1 MAEDLL
7 GITIGNIR
15 IVDHLAR
22 GGTGE
27 VYVGFD
33 EQLNRKVA
41 LKAIRKRYRLDQ
53 EAKARLLREAR
64 ILSRLDHPNICRI
77 HDYVTAGERDF
88 LILEF
93 IPGKNLRVVLGEKL
107 DQALALRIALQLAG
121 VLEAA
126 HGKGVIHRDLKP
138 ENVMITP
145 GGDVKV
151 LDFGLA
157 RRLESDLTETLSG
170 SQLGAYEA
178 PRREDPPTDEIRTRL
193 GRVLGTVGY
202 MSPEQARGQPVTSAS
217 DLYSLG
223 LLLQE
228 IFTGQRPFQRSGS
241 PREQLT
247 RAAEAD
253 TLPVVGVDADLEA
266 LIERLKLRQPPARP
280 SASETAE
287 RLRWIRDKPRRRRRR
302 QMTSMAVI
310 FLALTA
316 AVMTLLA
323 VRISQEARRAN
334 REAEAARQVTDFV
347 AELFAIS
354 DPGRKRGATITA
366 REILDYGAEKA
377 ERELVDQ
384 PLAQA
389 RIVNT
394 IAELY
399 QQLGL
404 YEEAVPLVRKALDV
418 RVEHLGDEHPDVAES
433 QGDLAYLY
441 WRQGGYERAQ
451 PLYERAIAIR
461 EKLLPADEPEL
472 ARNLNGLAILH
483 WSQGEY
489 ERAEPLAQ
497 RALEIRR
504 RVLGPAHRDV
514 ASSLD
519 NLAILY
525 KDQGRVAEAEPLYL
539 RSLEM
544 REQVLGRGHHEVAT
558 SLNNLGELYRE
569 QGRHSEAEPLYR
581 RAVAI
586 WETTLG
592 SYHPALAVG
601 LTNLAEVYSA
611 QRKYGDAEPE
621 YRRALEI
628 MDHALPGDHPYV
640 GYALQGLG
648 NLHRATAR
656 PGSAEPL
663 LARGARILEDGLGG
677 EHRDTGFCLGD
688 LATVYLELGR
698 TSEAETAFRRAV
710 MILDQASAP
719 DDPQVLEQIERYSA
733 MLRAAGRTETA
744 AAWHEELRER
754 RRRPGTG

>member
-33 EQLNRKVA
+33 EQLSRRVA

-107 DQALALRIALQLAG
+107 DQGLALRIASQLAD

-126 HGKGVIHRDLKP
+126 HGQGVIHRDLKP

-145 GGDVKV
+145 DGDVKV

-170 SQLGAYEA
+170 SRLGSYEA
-178 PRREDPPTDEIRTRL
+178 VQEPPAGDIRTRL
-193 GRVLGTVGY
+193 GRVLGTMGY
-202 MSPEQARGQPVTSAS
+202 MSPEQARGHPVTSAS

-228 IFTGQRPFQRSGS
+228 IFTGQRPFLRSGS

-247 RAAEAD
+247 RAAAAD
-253 TLPVVGVDADLEA
+253 TLPVAGLDSDLQA
-266 LIERLKLRQPPARP
+266 LIERLKSQHPPARP

-302 QMTSMAVI
+302 QLTSAAVI
-310 FLALTA
+310 FLTLTA
-316 AVMTLLA
+316 VAMTLLA
-323 VRISQEARRAN
+323 ARISHEAQRAN

-354 DPGRKRGATITA
+354 DPGRQRGTSITA
-366 REILDYGAEKA
+366 REVLDYGAEKA
-377 ERELVDQ
+377 GRELGDQ

-389 RIVNT
+389 RILNT
-394 IAELY
+394 IAGFY

-404 YEEAVPLVRKALDV
+404 YEEAVPLARKALDV
-418 RVEHLGDEHPDVAES
+418 RLEQLGDEHLDVAES

-441 WRQGGYERAQ
+441 WRQGEYERAQ
-451 PLYERAIAIR
+451 PLYESAIAIC
-461 EKLLPADEPEL
+461 EKRLPAEDAEL
-472 ARNLNGLAILH
+472 ARNLNGLAILY
-483 WSQGEY
+483 WSQGEL
-489 ERAEPLAQ
+489 ERAEPLAE

-504 RVLGPAHRDV
+504 RLLGPVHRDV

-544 REQVLGRGHHEVAT
+544 REQVLGRDHHEVAT

-569 QGRHSEAEPLYR
+569 LGRYSEAEPLYR
-581 RAVAI
+581 RAVEI
-586 WETTLG
+586 WETSFGTD
-592 SYHPALAVG
+592 HPALAVG

-611 QRKYGDAEPE
+611 ERKFGDAEPV

-628 MDHALPGDHPYV
+628 MGHALPEDHPYA

-648 NLHRATAR
+648 NLLRATGR

-663 LARGARILEDGLGG
+663 LVRAARILEEGLGA
-677 EHRDTGFCLGD
+677 EHRDSGLCLGD
-688 LATVYLELGR
+688 LAGVYLDLGR
-698 TSEAETAFRRAV
+698 PSDAETAFRRAV
-710 MILDQASAP
+710 TILDRASAP
-719 DDPQVLEQIERYSA
+719 DDPQVLEEIESYSA
-733 MLRAAGRTETA
+733 LLSAAGRSGAA
-744 AAWHEELRER
+744 AAWDAELMKR
-754 RRRPGTG
+754 RQAIEPGL

>member
-7 GITIGNIR
+7 GGTIGNIR

-77 HDYVTAGERDF
+77 HDYVTAAERDF

-93 IPGKNLRVVLGEKL
+93 IPGKNLRVVLGDKL
-107 DQALALRIALQLAG
+107 ERAEAIRIALQLAD
-121 VLEAA
+121 VLQAA

-138 ENVMITP
+138 ENVMLTP
-145 GGDVKV
+145 DGDVKV

-170 SQLGAYEA
+170 ARLGDYEA
-178 PRREDPPTDEIRTRL
+178 HREPPTEDVRTRL
-193 GRVLGTVGY
+193 GRVLGTMGY

-217 DLYSLG
+217 DIYSLG
-223 LLLQE
+223 LVLQE
-228 IFTGQRPFQRSGS
+228 IFTGERPFLRSGT
-241 PREQLT
+241 PREQLL
-247 RAAEAD
+247 RAAEAE
-253 TLPVVGVDADLEA
+253 TLPVSGVDADLQA
-266 LIERLKLRQPPARP
+266 LIERLKARQPSARP

-302 QMTSMAVI
+302 QLTSAAVV
-310 FLALTA
+310 FLFLTA
-316 AVMTLLA
+316 VAMALLA

-347 AELFAIS
+347 ADLFAIS
-354 DPGRKRGATITA
+354 EPGRQRGTTITA
-366 REILDYGAEKA
+366 REILDFGAEKA
-377 ERELVDQ
+377 ERELGDQ
-384 PLAQA
+384 PLVRA
-389 RIVNT
+389 RIHNT
-394 IAELY
+394 IARFY

-404 YEEAVPLVRKALDV
+404 YEEALPLVSRALAV
-418 RVEHLGDEHPDVAES
+418 RLERLGDEHLDVAES

-441 WRQGGYERAQ
+441 WRQGDYARAE

-461 EKLLPADEPEL
+461 EKLLPADDPEL
-472 ARNLNGLAILH
+472 AKSLNGLAILY
-483 WSQGEY
+483 WSRGDY
-489 ERAEPLAQ
+489 ARAEPLAE
-497 RALEIRR
+497 RALDIRR
-504 RVLGPAHRDV
+504 RALGPAHRDV

-525 KDQGRVAEAEPLYL
+525 KDQGRAAEAEPLYL

-544 REQVLGRGHHEVAT
+544 REQVLGRDHPEVAT

-569 QGRHSEAEPLYR
+569 QGRYAEAEPLYR
-581 RAVAI
+581 RAVEI
-586 WETTLG
+586 WEATLG
-592 SYHPALAVG
+592 ADHPALAVG
-601 LTNLAEVYSA
+601 LTNLAGVYSA
-611 QRKYGDAEPE
+611 EGEFAAAEPV

-628 MDHALPGDHPYV
+628 MGNALPADHPYA

-648 NLHRATAR
+648 NLYRATAR
-656 PGSAEPL
+656 PRQAEPL
-663 LARGARILEDGLGG
+663 LERGARILEDALG
-677 EHRDTGFCLGD
+677 EHRDAGYCLGD
-688 LATVYLELGR
+688 LAAVELDLGKVDESEAALRRSLAILDRAAPGDPKTLEL
-698 TSEAETAFRRAV
+698 
-710 MILDQASAP
+710 
-719 DDPQVLEQIERYSA
+719 IEGHA
-733 MLRAAGRTETA
+733 AGLRAAGETEKA
-744 AAWHEELRER
+744 AAWDAELGLR
-754 RRRPGTG
+754 RAQ